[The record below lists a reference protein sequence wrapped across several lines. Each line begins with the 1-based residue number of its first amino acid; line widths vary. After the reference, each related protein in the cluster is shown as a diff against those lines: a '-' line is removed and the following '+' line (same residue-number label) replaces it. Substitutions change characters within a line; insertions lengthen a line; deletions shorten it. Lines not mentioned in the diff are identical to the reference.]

1 MICYGAGLPSESKV
15 ISESQQA
22 FTLQLTDMM
31 GMGDTLLCVSEH
43 WHDIL
48 RNMKPSQLNDVGEEG
63 KALAT

>member
-1 MICYGAGLPSESKV
+1 
-15 ISESQQA
+15 
-22 FTLQLTDMM
+22 MM
-31 GMGDTLLCVSEH
+31 GMGDTLLCVSKH